1 MTHAPYAA
9 VVRRRCS
16 AQGREW
22 LDRALQRI
30 IPPLDVAAFQTAYA
44 GASRRIGGE
53 PVVLEP
59 DEVSALRSAETG
71 TPEGQPLDEVTRA
84 AFLLRAL
91 ECLPPAG
98 HAAFVD
104 EVYRRGDSREQAAL
118 LRALCLLPAP
128 ERFLATAV
136 EACRTN
142 VRAVFEAIACGNPY
156 PARHFPEPSFNQM
169 VLKVLFVELPLGS
182 VVGLG
187 ERTTAELRR
196 MGEDYARERR
206 AAGRPVP
213 SDIAILADTR
223 GSVG

>member
-16 AQGREW
+16 PQARDW
-22 LDRALQRI
+22 LDRVLARMT
-30 IPPLDVAAFQTAYA
+30 PPLDVAAFQVAYA
-44 GASRRIGGE
+44 GAARRVG
-53 PVVLEP
+53 
-59 DEVSALRSAETG
+59 DEVVVVDAEEETAHASEA
-71 TPEGQPLDEVTRA
+71 PAPRGQPLDEVARA
-84 AFLLRAL
+84 ALLLRAL
-91 ECLPPAG
+91 DCLAPG
-98 HAAFVD
+98 EHAALVD
-104 EVYRRGDSREQAAL
+104 EVYRRGDTREQAAL

-142 VRAVFEAIACGNPY
+142 VRAVFEAIACRNPY

-169 VLKVLFVELPLGS
+169 VLKVLFVELSLDT
-182 VVGLG
+182 VDGLRG
-187 ERTTAELRR
+187 RITPELRR
-196 MGEDYARERR
+196 MAEDYARERR

-213 SDIAILADTR
+213 ADIAILDSR

>member
-1 MTHAPYAA
+1 MTDAPYAA

-30 IPPLDVAAFQTAYA
+30 TPPLDAAAFQTAYA

-53 PVVLEP
+53 PVVVEA
-59 DEVSALRSAETG
+59 DEASAGASD
-71 TPEGQPLDEVTRA
+71 GQPLDEVARTA
-84 AFLLRAL
+84 LLLRAL

-142 VRAVFEAIACGNPY
+142 VRAVFEAIACRNPY

-187 ERTTAELRR
+187 GRTTAELRR
-196 MGEDYARERR
+196 MAEDYARERR